1 MEAPRAGESN
11 PRRSILAEAAAAVDG
26 DRQRDY
32 GSPAENHGR
41 TAALWSAYLQTSI
54 SAADV
59 CALNILQKL
68 SRERYRAKRDNL
80 VDVAG
85 YAENLDR
92 IRQAQA
98 QAKARLFVDGDGDP
112 C

>member
-1 MEAPRAGESN
+1 MEAPQAGESN
-11 PRRSILAEAAAAVDG
+11 PRRSILAEAAAVVDG

-59 CALNILQKL
+59 CVLNILQKL
-68 SRERYRAKRDNL
+68 SRERYCAKRDNL

-98 QAKARLFVDGDGDP
+98 RSRLFVDGDGDP